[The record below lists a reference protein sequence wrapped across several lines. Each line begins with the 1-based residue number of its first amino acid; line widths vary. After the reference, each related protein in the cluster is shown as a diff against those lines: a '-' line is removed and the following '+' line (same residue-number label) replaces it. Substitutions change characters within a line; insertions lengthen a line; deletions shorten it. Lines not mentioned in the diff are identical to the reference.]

1 MKRVGSLVLLLLLA
15 ASVAASRV
23 RTGTLSGTVIGPD
36 GAAVAGARV
45 TVQQSDGRHAH
56 AKLTDAEGRF
66 TFSLLAVGPYDLR
79 AYSDG
84 VWSEWQRQVI
94 VRTGKPTRIRIRL
107 PAAQEQKK

>member
-1 MKRVGSLVLLLLLA
+1 MKRVGSMVLLLLA

-66 TFSLLAVGPYDLR
+66 TFRLLAVGPYDLR

-84 VWSEWQRQVI
+84 VWSEWQHQVI
-94 VRTGKPTRIRIRL
+94 VRTGKPTRIQIRL